1 MEWQEI
7 PASDFVWDKYIGK
20 VGFAVHQCF
29 HDAYVIPLRMNSD
42 VRPIGYCLAKDL
54 RIRPRTDGFAIM
66 VIMDGEEFWFHVEE
80 LPIIPETP

>member
-29 HDAYVIPLRMNSD
+29 HDAYVIPLRMNS
-42 VRPIGYCLAKDL
+42 
-54 RIRPRTDGFAIM
+54 
-66 VIMDGEEFWFHVEE
+66 E
-80 LPIIPETP
+80 LKSCQSFQRHHNGGAMITNIAPKGHHNG